1 MATFAYF
8 SDDPET
14 VWAWYIFRRSKC
26 LEARPNP
33 AHRAI
38 VELEDRI
45 ADRFALITQ
54 NVDGLHR
61 EAGSGSARS
70 FEIHGNI
77 SKMRCSGRC
86 SQRRPRPLP
95 TLVEEIAAGP
105 KLSSDQIAALH
116 CADCGAWMRPH
127 VLWFDEYYTE
137 EHCRSESATE
147 VAWKADLLLIV
158 GTTGA
163 TTLPSI
169 VGEIAMR
176 KQIPIFDVNP
186 DAGVFAKMAERSP
199 GGGHLSLP
207 ASEGVPA
214 IVERLIAGWG

>member
-1 MATFAYF
+1 
-8 SDDPET
+8 
-14 VWAWYIFRRSKC
+14 
-26 LEARPNP
+26 
-33 AHRAI
+33 
-38 VELEDRI
+38 
-45 ADRFALITQ
+45 
-54 NVDGLHR
+54 
-61 EAGSGSARS
+61 
-70 FEIHGNI
+70 
-77 SKMRCSGRC
+77 
-86 SQRRPRPLP
+86 
-95 TLVEEIAAGP
+95 
-105 KLSSDQIAALH
+105 
-116 CADCGAWMRPH
+116 MRPH

-147 VAWKADLLLIV
+147 IAWKADLLLIV